1 MAPASPVAS
10 SRNASD
16 SPTPRPPATSPAP
29 PDLTHAQVN
38 LELNRLAGMRR
49 IDEATVEQLQS
60 RLEHATRWRWRLAR

>member
-1 MAPASPVAS
+1 MPLRWWNIA
-10 SRNASD
+10 R
-16 SPTPRPPATSPAP
+16 AT
-29 PDLTHAQVN
+29 DMTHAQVN